1 MDPPTFRPLS
11 VAATASEAVRP
22 RGARWRLPAVR
33 SLRVRLTLYLTGL
46 LALTAGIL
54 LLFVNAAAHL
64 ARPPITDLPVLVNG
78 EVYNAQVVNAAQVR
92 DQEEALS
99 RLRIFSLVG
108 FVGIVVG
115 GAAIGSVIAGRAL
128 QPVTEMAEVAGR
140 ITDRNLKERIDPELL
155 DDELHRLA
163 SAFNDMVDR
172 LDAAFEHQRQFVG
185 DASHELRTPL
195 TALQVSLDSVRADP
209 QASPGDYR
217 QLADEAAAATARM
230 RRLVE
235 DLLALAETDRPATL
249 GPLSVSS
256 IVDMI
261 VEEMEP
267 LAEQRS
273 VSLSTTVPPGLVVV
287 GDQLGLRRA
296 VTNLVENAIR
306 YNREGG
312 HVVVEQVSSHP
323 GWVSLAVRD
332 DGVGIP
338 PAEQSRIFDRFYR
351 IDRSRSRADGGSGLG
366 LSIVAKIVAEH
377 GGRID
382 VESMPGSG
390 SRFILTLPAPA
401 PAQPTAA

>member
-1 MDPPTFRPLS
+1 M
-11 VAATASEAVRP
+11 
-22 RGARWRLPAVR
+22 R
-33 SLRVRLTLYLTGL
+33 SLRVRLTLYLTGM
-46 LALTAGIL
+46 LALTAGLL

-78 EVYNAQVVNAAQVR
+78 EVYNAQVVNAAQVQE
-92 DQEEALS
+92 QEEALS

-128 QPVTEMAEVAGR
+128 HPVTEMAEVAGR
-140 ITDRNLKERIDPELL
+140 ITDRNLKERIDPDLL

-172 LDAAFEHQRQFVG
+172 LDQAFEHQRQFVG

-209 QASPGDYR
+209 AATPTDYR

-235 DLLALAETDRPATL
+235 DLLALAETDRRPAM
-249 GPLSVSS
+249 GPVSLSS
-256 IVDMI
+256 IVDMV

-267 LAEQRS
+267 LAQQGE
-273 VSLSTTVPPGLVVV
+273 VSLVSSVPAGMVVI
-287 GDQLGLRRA
+287 GDQLELRRA

-306 YNREGG
+306 YNHPGG
-312 HVVVEQVSSHP
+312 HVAVEAVATQP
-323 GWVSLAVRD
+323 GWTSIAVR
-332 DGVGIP
+332 P
-338 PAEQSRIFDRFYR
+338 SR
-351 IDRSRSRADGGSGLG
+351 RASSTASTGSTAAARG
-366 LSIVAKIVAEH
+366 
-377 GGRID
+377 
-382 VESMPGSG
+382 
-390 SRFILTLPAPA
+390 
-401 PAQPTAA
+401 PTAAAAWD

>member
-1 MDPPTFRPLS
+1 MDPPTSRPLS
-11 VAATASEAVRP
+11 VAATASEDAPP
-22 RGARWRLPAVR
+22 RHRRWHLPVVR
-33 SLRVRLTLYLTGL
+33 SLRVRLTLYFTGL
-46 LALTAGIL
+46 LALAAGIL

-78 EVYNAQVVNAAQVR
+78 EVYNAQVVNAAQVA

-108 FVGIVVG
+108 FAGIVVG
-115 GAAIGSVIAGRAL
+115 GAAIGSIIAGRSL
-128 QPVTEMAEVAGR
+128 QPVTEIAQAAGR
-140 ITDRNLKERIDPELL
+140 ISDRNLKERIDPELF

-163 SAFNDMVDR
+163 IAFNDMVDR
-172 LDAAFEHQRQFVG
+172 LDLAFEHQRQFVG

-195 TALQVSLDSVRADP
+195 TALQVSLDSVRHDP
-209 QASPGDYR
+209 DASPADYR
-217 QLADEAAAATARM
+217 RLADEAAAATTRM

-235 DLLALAETDRPATL
+235 DLLSLAETDRPATL
-249 GPLSVSS
+249 GPVSLSS
-256 IVDMI
+256 IVEMV

-273 VSLSTTVPPGLVVV
+273 ISLTSTVPAGMIVV

-306 YNREGG
+306 YNREDG
-312 HVVVEQVSSHP
+312 HVVIEQLASPP
-323 GWVSLAVRD
+323 GWMRLAVRD

-351 IDRSRSRADGGSGLG
+351 VDRSRARTEGGSGLG
-366 LSIVAKIVAEH
+366 LSIVAKVVAEQ
-377 GGRID
+377 GGRVD
-382 VESMPGSG
+382 VESVPGQG
-390 SRFILTLPAPA
+390 SRFTMSLPAPA
-401 PAQPTAA
+401 TSTPQPG